1 MVYIIKIDDLTL
13 EFVNATPSM
22 STKFKDYDM
31 QNGDTTRYTTRKNIV
46 SLSCKGMIDDK
57 SELENFKATMLNDEH
72 TVEYQLDGIQTAV
85 MLHDNVSYSKIALT
99 DSFEYWEVSF
109 TLKESRRLT

>member
-1 MVYIIKIDDLTL
+1 MIKIDDLTL

-31 QNGDTTRYTTRKNIV
+31 QNGDTTRYPMRKNIV
-46 SLSCKGMIDDK
+46 SLSCKGMIDK
-57 SELENFKATMLNDEH
+57 SELENFKKIMLNDEH

-85 MLHDNVSYSKIALT
+85 MLHDNVAYNKIALT

-109 TLKESRRLT
+109 TLKESKRS

>member
-1 MVYIIKIDDLTL
+1 MIKIDDLTL

-31 QNGDTTRYTTRKNIV
+31 QNGDTTRYTWRKNIV
-46 SLSCKGMIDDK
+46 SLSCKGMIDK
-57 SELENFKATMLNDEH
+57 SELNSLLSVLEENDEH

-85 MLHDNVSYSKIALT
+85 MLHDNVSYNKIALT